1 MGDTLAPS
9 RRSITLDTGRRKVDA
24 PVDALGRERWRT
36 RMDRQSV
43 ELRADDDGNDTA
55 EFHGHAAVFDKR
67 TWIGPKRWGFWEAV
81 APGAFDKTL
90 GEADVRFLVNHDPNL
105 LLARNKSGTLTLS
118 KDDDGLATEAQLDR
132 RQSYTNDVVIAL
144 ERGDISQMSFAF
156 EVVKDSWET
165 LEDDTELRTLEEV
178 RLWDVSVVTYPA
190 YEDTD
195 AGLRAVAFEVLCR
208 DAGISDAERD
218 RLLRNLTGLSGHNA
232 LDGLMMTDEV
242 RRMEALDI
250 PEPGSSTQDDGEPG
264 SSTRDSLAL
273 RQRHHQNLAVM
284 HGLTRS

>member
-24 PVDALGRERWRT
+24 PVDALGRERWRA
-36 RMDRQSV
+36 RMDTQSI
-43 ELRADDDGNDTA
+43 EMRDDADGTEA
-55 EFHGHAAVFDKR
+55 EFFGHAAMFNKR
-67 TWIGPKRWGFWEAV
+67 TWIGPRRWGFWEQV
-81 APGAFDKTL
+81 APAAFDKTL
-90 GEADVRFLVNHDPNL
+90 SEADVRFLVNHDPNL
-105 LLARNKSGTLTLS
+105 LLARNKSGTLTLA

-165 LEDDTELRTLEEV
+165 LDDDSELRTLEEV
-178 RLWDVSVVTYPA
+178 RLYDVSVVTYPA

-208 DAGISDAERD
+208 SAGIDDDQRD
-218 RLLRNLTGLSGHNA
+218 RLLSDLTGLAHVA
-232 LDGLMMTDEV
+232 DPVT
-242 RRMEALDI
+242 
-250 PEPGSSTQDDGEPG
+250 PEPG
-264 SSTRDSLAL
+264 SSTRDDDSQPGSSTGVPSAI
-273 RQRHHQNLAVM
+273 RHRHHRNLAVL
-284 HGLTRS
+284 HGLDRS

>member
-24 PVDALGRERWRT
+24 PVDALGRERWRA
-36 RMDRQSV
+36 RMDSQRI
-43 ELRADDDGNDTA
+43 EMRDHEGDGDGAD
-55 EFHGHAAVFDKR
+55 FFGHAAMFNKR
-67 TWIGPKRWGFWEAV
+67 TWIGPRRFGFWEQV
-81 APGAFDKTL
+81 APGAFDKTV

-105 LLARNKSGTLTLS
+105 LLARNKSGTLTLDV
-118 KDDDGLATEAQLDR
+118 DDGGLATAAKLDR

-156 EVVKDSWET
+156 EVVRDTWEI
-165 LEDDTELRTLEEV
+165 LDDDTELRTLDEV

-208 DAGISDAERD
+208 SAGIDDDQRD
-218 RLLRNLTGLSGHNA
+218 RLLQDLTGLAHVA
-232 LDGLMMTDEV
+232 DPVT
-242 RRMEALDI
+242 

-264 SSTRDSLAL
+264 SSTRASLAL
-273 RQRHHQNLAVM
+273 RQRRLHSRAVRD
-284 HGLTRS
+284 GLNRS

>member
-1 MGDTLAPS
+1 MGDTVAPT

-36 RMDRQSV
+36 RMDSQSI
-43 ELRADDDGNDTA
+43 EMRDDEGAGSA
-55 EFHGHAAVFDKR
+55 EFHGHAAMFNKR
-67 TWIGPKRWGFWEAV
+67 TWIGPRRFGFWEQVGAN
-81 APGAFDKTL
+81 AFDKTV

-105 LLARNKSGTLTLS
+105 LLARNKSGTLRLGIA
-118 KDDDGLATEAQLDR
+118 DGGLATEATLDR

-156 EVVKDSWET
+156 EVVRDTWEI
-165 LEDDTELRTLEEV
+165 LDDDTELRTLDEV

-208 DAGISDAERD
+208 SAGIDDDQRD
-218 RLLRNLTGLSGHNA
+218 RLLQDLTGLAHVA
-232 LDGLMMTDEV
+232 DPV
-242 RRMEALDI
+242 A
-250 PEPGSSTQDDGEPG
+250 PEPGSSTQDNDGEPG
-264 SSTRDSLAL
+264 SSTRTSLAL
-273 RQRHHQNLAVM
+273 RRRHHDNKAALY
-284 HGLTRS
+284 GLRS

>member
-24 PVDALGRERWRT
+24 PVDALGRERWRA
-36 RMDRQSV
+36 RMDSQRV
-43 ELRADDDGNDTA
+43 ELRQDEEGNDGA
-55 EFHGHAAVFDKR
+55 DFFGHAAVFDKR
-67 TWIGPKRWGFWEAV
+67 TWIGPKRGGFWESV
-81 APGAFDKTL
+81 AKGAFDKTL

-118 KDDDGLATEAQLDR
+118 KDADGLATEAQLDR

-165 LEDDTELRTLEEV
+165 LDDDTELRTLEEV

-208 DAGISDAERD
+208 SAGIDDDQRD
-218 RLLRNLTGLSGHNA
+218 RLLQDLTGLAHVA
-232 LDGLMMTDEV
+232 EPVT
-242 RRMEALDI
+242 

-264 SSTRDSLAL
+264 SSTRTSSAL